1 MSDQTHAEE
10 GRAHGSYSTRGGS
23 STKPL
28 HSQDDEKGIKHQ
40 PRNWRNFFDGDAEYN
55 PNQEFVYPPPPERK
69 SELQVFQN
77 LVGIHFL
84 REGGGLLYP
93 AHQKVLGQQ
102 RPVSAMTDIF
112 FASKAA
118 HERFRNRGLY
128 NRCLAQDQKNRVM
141 YGLSNY
147 VITFLY
153 LLQILIA
160 AAITGLSATQTGE
173 TALTVLGAIN
183 TVLAGVLAWLNGQGM
198 PTRFRR
204 ARDQYREVVKAI
216 EAAERTFAEINYRE
230 WEGDSRP
237 DPFAVRDRLEQLY
250 EDARAD
256 QESNYPDT
264 QEGPNKNQMENTKRV
279 MEDQIRQHQTEK
291 NKQADELK
299 RLQKEIQS
307 STDWSKEREDAIQR
321 DFDEKE
327 AQLRDVLAREREKV
341 EKATEAIRNLRPEI
355 LGRLKES
362 MTRRGGPTSAQDQ
375 TDTTTSE
382 VAGMDGK
389 STPTTRGKAAP
400 PSPSMPEEVHIAPM
414 SLSSPSLQASGESHL
429 QILNRRR
436 REEEARKAEE

>member
-183 TVLAGVLAWLNGQGM
+183 TVLAGVLAWLNGQ
-198 PTRFRR
+198 
-204 ARDQYREVVKAI
+204 VVKAI
-216 EAAERTFAEINYRE
+216 EAAERTFAEIKYRE

-299 RLQKEIQS
+299 RLQEEIQS

-382 VAGMDGK
+382 VADMDEQ
-389 STPTTRGKAAP
+389 STPTTGGKAAS
-400 PSPSMPEEVHIAPM
+400 PSPSMPEEVRIAPM
-414 SLSSPSLQASGESHL
+414 SLSKPSLQASRETHL

-436 REEEARKAEE
+436 REEEARKAKE